1 MSVFSSMVGGACDF
15 NPLAADKLVCEDPIF
30 SLEDKFFLDRE
41 QAFDRAME
49 KSVHYIKKC
58 KELNLQSLEKNLL
71 KS

>member
-1 MSVFSSMVGGACDF
+1 MCGWGKFELQCLPV
-15 NPLAADKLVCEDPIF
+15 ADKLVCEDPVF
-30 SLEDKFFLDRE
+30 NLEDKFFLNRE

-58 KELNLQSLEKNLL
+58 KELKLHGLEKNIL